1 MNITKISNDN
11 DEIKVNN
18 VEKQVVNN
26 VEKQVKILE
35 EQNVIIKYKS
45 RNHNKILK
53 KYKNDKFN
61 IFDD

>member
-1 MNITKISNDN
+1 MNIIKIPSN
-11 DEIKVNN
+11 EKIIVNN

-26 VEKQVKILE
+26 VEKQVEILE

-45 RNHNKILK
+45 INHNKILK
-53 KYKNDKFN
+53 KYKNNKFN

>member
-1 MNITKISNDN
+1 MNITKISN
-11 DEIKVNN
+11 EQTIVNN
-18 VEKQVVNN
+18 VEKQV
-26 VEKQVKILE
+26 EILE
-35 EQNVIIKYKS
+35 EQNVIIKFKS